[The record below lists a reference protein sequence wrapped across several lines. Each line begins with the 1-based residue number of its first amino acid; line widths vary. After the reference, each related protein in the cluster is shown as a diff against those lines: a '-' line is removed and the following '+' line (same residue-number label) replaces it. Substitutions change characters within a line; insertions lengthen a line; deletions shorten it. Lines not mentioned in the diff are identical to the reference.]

1 MYELMTTRALNE
13 LVRRTGI
20 ALGAAV
26 VAVVAATAFPIV
38 VVETQFST
46 IGNLDAVVVVTAGSY
61 LYRADVVMAEVV
73 SGKTSHSRIYWS
85 LTGI

>member
-1 MYELMTTRALNE
+1 MMTTRAFNE

-26 VAVVAATAFPIV
+26 VAVVATAFPVV

-46 IGNLDAVVVVTAGSY
+46 TGNLEAVFVVVTAGSY
-61 LYRADVVMAEVV
+61 LYRADVVTAEEV
-73 SGKTSHSRIYWS
+73 SGKEFSSYFS
-85 LTGI
+85 LFTGI